1 MKKIMYGVALLVLAA
16 WGMTVLGH
24 NPTMDVWWWRK
35 QLIFVTGLG
44 SFVLMS
50 LIMLL
55 AIRPRWLEKRLH
67 GLDKMYRLHK
77 WAGIWAIALALSH
90 YLLDLSK
97 DLLLVFFERGVK
109 EPRIETFLEMFRGA
123 AKDLGEWSVW
133 ILGVMLVITLWQRF
147 PYHIWRYA
155 HKALAVI
162 YLVIAFHGVVLAPAG
177 WWTGPAGLLLAV
189 STIIGVY
196 AAFIA
201 LTGQIGRTRRYLGHV
216 LSVKQHKGEVLEVTC
231 QLPKS
236 WTHKPGQF
244 AFLTFDRFEGAHPF
258 TVCGADQ
265 GNGQVTFAI
274 KALGDYTTR
283 LQTELEVGRAVTI
296 EGPYGCFD
304 MQHDSGSQQ
313 IWIGAGIGI
322 TPFIAWLESLQA
334 HPEQAPQATLY
345 YCVKNA
351 QEDQFSAQL
360 QRLCAAL
367 PTITLQLHYSDQH
380 GHLTADKVLQGQS
393 ADTHIWFCGPQ
404 KFAQALQQ
412 GMQAQGSPAG
422 NFHKEYFQMR

>member
-1 MKKIMYGVALLVLAA
+1 MKKILYSVALVIVAVWVITLQGQTA
-16 WGMTVLGH
+16 
-24 NPTMDVWWWRK
+24 PTDIWWWRK
-35 QLIFVTGLG
+35 QLIYVTGLA

-55 AIRPRWLEKRLH
+55 AVRPRWLEKPLH

-77 WAGIWAIALALSH
+77 WAGIWAIGLAVSH
-90 YLLDLSK
+90 YVLKLSK
-97 DLLLVFFERGVK
+97 DVLKVFFERGIK
-109 EPRIETFLEMFRGA
+109 EPRLETFLEMFRGA
-123 AKDLGEWSVW
+123 AKDIGEWTVW
-133 ILGVMLVITLWQRF
+133 ILAIMLVMTLWQRF

-155 HKALAVI
+155 HKALAVVYI
-162 YLVIAFHGVVLAPAG
+162 ALAFHGVVLAPAD
-177 WWTGPAGLLLAV
+177 WWLQPAGLLLAV
-189 STIIGVY
+189 VTVVGVY
-196 AAFIA
+196 CALIA
-201 LTGQIGRTRRYLGHV
+201 LSGRIGHTRRYQGRV
-216 LSVKQHKGEVLEVTC
+216 QSVKQHPGDVLEVTC
-231 QLPKS
+231 QLPKQ
-236 WTHKPGQF
+236 WQHQPGQF
-244 AFLTFDRFEGAHPF
+244 AFITFDRFEGAHPF
-258 TVCGADQ
+258 TVNSASRGD
-265 GNGQVTFAI
+265 GQVRFAI

-345 YCVKNA
+345 YCVKNT

>member
-1 MKKIMYGVALLVLAA
+1 MKKIMYGVAVLVLTA
-16 WGMTVLGH
+16 WAMTVLGH
-24 NPTMDVWWWRK
+24 NPSMDVWWWRK

-55 AIRPRWLEKRLH
+55 ALRPRWLEKRLH

-162 YLVIAFHGVVLAPAG
+162 YVVIAFHGVVLAPAG

-201 LTGQIGRTRRYLGHV
+201 LTGQIGRTRRYQGHV

-283 LQTELEVGRAVTI
+283 LQTELEAGRSVAG

-304 MQHDSGSQQ
+304 LQLGGKDEQV
-313 IWIGAGIGI
+313 WIGAGIGV
-322 TPFIAWLESLQA
+322 TPFIAWL
-334 HPEQAPQATLY
+334 
-345 YCVKNA
+345 
-351 QEDQFSAQL
+351 
-360 QRLCAAL
+360 
-367 PTITLQLHYSDQH
+367 
-380 GHLTADKVLQGQS
+380 
-393 ADTHIWFCGPQ
+393 
-404 KFAQALQQ
+404 QALQATPQ
-412 GMQAQGSPAG
+412 HAPKAT
-422 NFHKEYFQMR
+422 

>member
-1 MKKIMYGVALLVLAA
+1 MKKILYGVAVLVLTA
-16 WGMTVLGH
+16 WAMTVLGH
-24 NPTMDVWWWRK
+24 NPSMDVWWWRK
-35 QLIFVTGLG
+35 QLILLTGLG

-55 AIRPRWLEKRLH
+55 AIRPLWLEKHLH
-67 GLDKMYRLHK
+67 GLDKSYRLHK
-77 WAGIWAIALALSH
+77 WAGIWAIALALGH

-97 DLLLVFFERGVK
+97 DLLLVFFERGIK
-109 EPRIETFLEMFRGA
+109 EPRIETFLEVFRGA

-133 ILGVMLVITLWQRF
+133 ILGIMLVITLWQRF
-147 PYHIWRYA
+147 PYHLWRYA

-162 YLVIAFHGVVLAPAG
+162 YVVIAFHGVVLAPVG

-189 STIIGVY
+189 STAVGVY

-201 LTGQIGRTRRYLGHV
+201 LTGQIGRTRRYQGHV

-258 TVCGADQ
+258 TLCGADQ

-283 LQTELEVGRAVTI
+283 LQTELEAGRSVAV

-304 MQHDSGSQQ
+304 LQLGGQDEQV
-313 IWIGAGIGI
+313 WIGAGIGV
-322 TPFIAWLESLQA
+322 TPFIAWLQALQA
-334 HPEQAPQATLY
+334 MPQHAPKATLY
-345 YCVKNA
+345 YCVNNA
-351 QEDQFSAQL
+351 QEALFAEQL
-360 QRLCAAL
+360 QNLAAQV
-367 PTITLQLHYSDQH
+367 PSITLHLHYSDQQ
-380 GHLTADKVLQGQS
+380 GHLSAEQALQAQS
-393 ADTHIWFCGPQ
+393 AKTQVWFCGPQ
-404 KFAQALQQ
+404 GFADALQK
-412 GMQAQGSPAG
+412 GMQDLGCPAR